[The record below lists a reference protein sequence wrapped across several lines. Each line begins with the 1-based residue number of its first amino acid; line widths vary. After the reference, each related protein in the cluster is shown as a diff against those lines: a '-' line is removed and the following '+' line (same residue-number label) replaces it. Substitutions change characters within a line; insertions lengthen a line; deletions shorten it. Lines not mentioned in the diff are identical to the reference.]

1 MREQILEYFQKNL
14 NLAVILTLAGH
25 TSYIIHHTSYIKN
38 DYSTG

>member
-25 TSYIIHHTSYIKN
+25 TSYIITSYIKN
-38 DYSTG
+38 DHSTG